1 MKPEDK
7 VKITAG
13 KRSIL
18 FLYIKNKTISRTKA
32 ITYMLY
38 WSRLSPKIFRE
49 KLKKDKCLE
58 NISVAQKND
67 FRVEFPQ
74 TITEDNNIVIIDKR

>member
-1 MKPEDK
+1 MKPDDK

-18 FLYIKNKTISRTKA
+18 FLYIKNRTITRTKA

-74 TITEDNNIVIIDKR
+74 MIIEDNSMAIIDKR